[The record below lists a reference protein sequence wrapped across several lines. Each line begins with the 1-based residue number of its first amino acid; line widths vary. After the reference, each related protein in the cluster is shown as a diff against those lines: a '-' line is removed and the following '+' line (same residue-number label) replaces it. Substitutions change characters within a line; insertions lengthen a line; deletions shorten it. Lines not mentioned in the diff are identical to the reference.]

1 MDSGSARLASGQL
14 AKRLVAAVQRWVTA
28 LGPRTRQVLA
38 VGAVL
43 GRSFSLEN
51 VAALL
56 GETPARLPP
65 DVEAALGADL
75 LVATPESLTFD
86 RESGV
91 AGARRERPPAGPSG
105 AAQADRSSTPRTRG
119 ELADRVLA
127 ALVPA
132 GGSGDDILVLTY
144 RQPPAPQG

>member
-1 MDSGSARLASGQL
+1 
-14 AKRLVAAVQRWVTA
+14 V
-28 LGPRTRQVLA
+28 

-43 GRSFSLEN
+43 GRSFSLDN
-51 VAALL
+51 VAVLL
-56 GETPARLPP
+56 GETPARLLP

-75 LVATPESLTFD
+75 LAATPELLTFD
-86 RESGV
+86 RELVWRALAESVPGRSV
-91 AGARRERPPAGPSG
+91 RRCT
-105 AAQADRSSTPRTRG
+105 DRSSTPRTPG

-132 GGSGDDILVLTY
+132 GGSGHDILMLTY